1 MSHVQSVPV
10 FRPAVSVDDWK
21 IIMSAIEAY
30 AHNADY
36 RDLLG
41 RLERQ
46 AAMNGITAP
55 RRARS

>member
-1 MSHVQSVPV
+1 MCQAQSSTA

-30 AHNADY
+30 SHNVKY
-36 RDLLG
+36 RSLLE

-46 AAMNGITAP
+46 AVLNGIAAP
-55 RRARS
+55 KRLSS